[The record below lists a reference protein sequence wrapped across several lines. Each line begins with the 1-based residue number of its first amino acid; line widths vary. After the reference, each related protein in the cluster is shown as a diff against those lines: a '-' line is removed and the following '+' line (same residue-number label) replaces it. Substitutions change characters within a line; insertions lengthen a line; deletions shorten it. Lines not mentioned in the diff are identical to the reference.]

1 MANAGLDQNSRP
13 TLIAA
18 SKDDGQTVV
27 QVKADPTLH
36 VIKIDDNTTGSDN
49 GNNGGNAQLDENGFP
64 VATALAS
71 DGSGDIIE
79 LYADPLTGALLINSN

>member
-1 MANAGLDQNSRP
+1 MANAGIDQNNRP

-18 SKDDGQTVV
+18 SLDDGQTIVPIT
-27 QVKADPTLH
+27 ANPTNH
-36 VIKIDDNTTGSDN
+36 GITVDDNTTGSDN

-71 DGSGDIIE
+71 DGSGQIVE
-79 LYADPLTGALLINSN
+79 LYGDPLTGALLINSN